1 MKKLFLWLRESNRI
15 KHLLGGFVIGLGAN
29 DLYCAAYAGGGVAAA
44 LELKDHLYGG
54 KWDWIDI
61 AITMEV
67 SGLDILSG
75 GQCYDQ
81 P

>member
-1 MKKLFLWLRESNRI
+1 MKKLWKWLNESNRI
-15 KHLLGGFVIGLGAN
+15 KHLIGGFVIGAGAN

-61 AITMEV
+61 ATTMAGV
-67 SGLDILSG
+67 AVGHLIRRMML
-75 GQCYDQ
+75 
-81 P
+81 